1 MYSLFK
7 NAYSLN
13 IYREQYGKNIVNM
26 YREQYRPSRLINYDK
41 VMFELKKC
49 SDICTNC
56 NFQKLQKLKKTGHME
71 IDGGHLTKNIFYRKI
86 ANIDVLIKT
95 IFISK
100 EDKENYMSKERYNNI
115 IKYTKFFSDKV
126 LNGETQNF
134 LLFYSLKKCPKCFIR
149 EDNKSSCIILYIE
162 KADMNIYE
170 LKIKDKE
177 WVKLIIN
184 ILEILKYIQSFNII
198 HGDFHPGNI
207 LIKKIDNINV
217 PIINDLD
224 KCRTIEKW
232 NLEYSKEDIYKF
244 FDFICKYNLCQT
256 IFEKTFIEY
265 LDSIKIF
272 IKNYNK
278 DLNIVNEVIY
288 KLENYF

>member
-1 MYSLFK
+1 MYKLYK
-7 NAYSLN
+7 NTYIFN
-13 IYREQYGKNIVNM
+13 IYREQY
-26 YREQYRPSRLINYDK
+26 RESRLINYDK

-49 SDICTNC
+49 SDICNHC
-56 NFQKLQKLKKTGHME
+56 NFEMCKKNIKTGYKE
-71 IDGGHLTKNIFYRKI
+71 IDGEHLKKNIFYRKI
-86 ANIDVLIKT
+86 ASIDVVIKT
-95 IFISK
+95 INIST
-100 EDKENYMSKERYNNI
+100 EDKENYMKEERFNNL

-126 LNGETQNF
+126 LNGETENF
-134 LLFYSLKKCPKCFIR
+134 ILFYAFKKCPKCLIR
-149 EDNKSSCIILYIE
+149 KNNKNSCNILYLE
-162 KADMNIYE
+162 KMDMNIYQ

-177 WVKLIIN
+177 WAKLIIN

-224 KCRTIEKW
+224 NCRTIKKW

-244 FDFICKYNLCQT
+244 FDFICKYKLCKI
-256 IFEKTFIEY
+256 IFEKAFTKY
-265 LDSIKIF
+265 LLNIKKF